1 VSGSATAHGGRLAGR
16 VAVVTGATSGIGR
29 AVARQLVTEGVAVLA
44 IGRDERRL
52 TALAKEA
59 DGPGTLVA
67 EQLDLTDDGARDTF
81 AAAVIASHGYL
92 DHLVH
97 CAGSYVHAP
106 VAESSLD
113 DFDAQY
119 TANVRAPFA
128 LTRSLLPALQAAGGR
143 RIADV
148 VVVNSSQGVRATG
161 GTSQFAATQHAMRAV
176 ADSLR
181 QEVNADGIRICT
193 IHLGRTATPRQEAI
207 YAREGRTYR
216 PEVLMQPEDVA
227 EVVAGVLALP
237 PTAELTEI
245 HLRPA
250 KKDL

>member
-1 VSGSATAHGGRLAGR
+1 
-16 VAVVTGATSGIGR
+16 VAATGASSGIGR
-29 AVARQLVTEGVAVLA
+29 AVALRLVTEGATVLA
-44 IGRDERRL
+44 IGRNQPRL
-52 TALAKEA
+52 TALAEEA

-67 EQLDLTDDGARDTF
+67 EQLDLTDDAARDAF
-81 AAAVIASHGYL
+81 ATAVIASHGHL

-97 CAGSYVHAP
+97 CAGSYVHAR

-119 TANVRAPFA
+119 VANVRAPFA
-128 LTRSLLPALQAAGGR
+128 LTRALLPALQAAGGR

-181 QEVNADGIRICT
+181 QEVNADGIRVCT

-207 YAREGRTYR
+207 YAREGRAYR